1 MNESLKEWL
10 IERGGEPSTWR
21 GLTWIASSL
30 GIIISPE
37 IASGIA
43 ATGMAVSG
51 LIGACSR
58 G

>member
-1 MNESLKEWL
+1 MKEWL
-10 IERGGEPSTWR
+10 IDRGGEPSTWR
-21 GLTWIASSL
+21 GLTLLASVL
-30 GIIISPE
+30 GVVISPE
-37 IASGIA
+37 IADGII